1 MDRAIIHNLKV
12 PKSFTHK
19 TFYESVEVK
28 LLLTKV
34 ETTLRHV
41 KVKSI

>member
-1 MDRAIIHNLKV
+1 MDKAIIHNLRVHKT
-12 PKSFTHK
+12 FTHK
-19 TFYESVEVK
+19 TFYESVVK

-34 ETTLRHV
+34 ETTLRHG